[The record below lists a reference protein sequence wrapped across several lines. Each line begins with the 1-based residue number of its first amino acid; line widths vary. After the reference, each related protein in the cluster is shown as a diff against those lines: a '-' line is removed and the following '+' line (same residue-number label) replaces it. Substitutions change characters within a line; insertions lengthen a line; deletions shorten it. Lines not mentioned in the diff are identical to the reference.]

1 MFMIAFYNFAIVF
14 EIFLNTFFSEDFS
27 MAGSVGR
34 TSIHKSLS
42 RLQFL
47 TKYLKLYSIRQ
58 INDISYQTFQSWS
71 KLLVF
76 PKQFL
81 TCFVRDCLKK

>member
-1 MFMIAFYNFAIVF
+1 MIAFYNFAIVF
-14 EIFLNTFFSEDFS
+14 ENSLSTFFSEDFS
-27 MAGSVGR
+27 MAGAVGR
-34 TSIHKSLS
+34 TGVHKSFS

-47 TKYLKLYSIRQ
+47 TKYLKLYSRRQ
-58 INDISYQTFQSWS
+58 INDISYQTFQSCS
-71 KLLVF
+71 KLLVS